1 MLLPSEV
8 PLNAVPLTVSN
19 MRSIQD
25 GEPPCDPQK
34 QAAEAVEK
42 FEAKVRRRAQRL
54 TASKTGTAVPLDR
67 VHSDPKSCDTFQ
79 RLMEVI
85 LRAVRDHDPEREM
98 SLEAFIDFRLAHTD
112 ADSSFFDGP
121 LTVPYGAAMDY
132 LAAVR
137 SSLDEDEQRADW
149 EARGRDPV
157 DFDTIYG
164 SQSFDQPRLP
174 GDWSAFLGEE
184 RTVEPAEVIPS
195 THVGPEDH
203 AQLRLFLSEELDEV
217 EQRVFWYHHAGF
229 TFTKIGRDMLPADLF
244 DNSGS
249 DEAILHRVRRIYLK
263 ALAKAEAFRK
273 IDGAAL

>member
-1 MLLPSEV
+1 
-8 PLNAVPLTVSN
+8 

-54 TASKTGTAVPLDR
+54 TASKTGTSVPLDR

-137 SSLDEDEQRADW
+137 SSLDEDEQKAAW
-149 EARGRDPV
+149 VARGRDPV

-164 SQSFDQPRLP
+164 SQSFEQPTLP
-174 GDWSAFLGEE
+174 GDWTAYLLGEE
-184 RTVEPAEVIPS
+184 RTDEPAALIPS
-195 THVGPEDH
+195 THVGPDDH
-203 AQLRLFLSEELDEV
+203 AQLRLFLTEELDEV
-217 EQRVFWYHHAGF
+217 EQRVVMYRHAGF
-229 TFTKIGRDMLPADLF
+229 GNYYIGTVLLPVHLF
-244 DNSGS
+244 DRS
-249 DEAILHRVRRIYLK
+249 DDDSVSRIESAISRIHSR
-263 ALAKAEAFRK
+263 AMAKAEAFRK
-273 IDGAAL
+273 IDGSAL